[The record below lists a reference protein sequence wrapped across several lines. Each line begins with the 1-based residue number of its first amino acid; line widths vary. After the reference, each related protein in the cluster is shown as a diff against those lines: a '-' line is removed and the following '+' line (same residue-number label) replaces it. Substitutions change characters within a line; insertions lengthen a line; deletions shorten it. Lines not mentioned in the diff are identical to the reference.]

1 MPWHPSSP
9 GTDPGSCM
17 EACAALVCAQFLPCH
32 WLSAHPIPFPFSGPW
47 PPNLPAFPSVPL
59 HVLTPTSSRQRCPV
73 VARGR
78 AVIARCKQLFP
89 LHIFFC
95 LFECQMWKTKQD
107 DHSACTLSLLLA
119 GKSQQKWK
127 IREKN
132 LENTEL
138 LKRQQGKLSPT
149 PLWFCWSWQTCTKR
163 QILRCSTGLSAGN
176 W

>member
-1 MPWHPSSP
+1 MAPQQPRDWSRQLHGGLCSPRLCSDPALPLTFCTSHPFYLQWSMA
-9 GTDPGSCM
+9 TKL
-17 EACAALVCAQFLPCH
+17 AC
-32 WLSAHPIPFPFSGPW
+32 FPT
-47 PPNLPAFPSVPL
+47 VPL
-59 HVLTPTSSRQRCPV
+59 RVLTPASSRQRCPV

-89 LHIFFC
+89 LRVFFC
-95 LFECQMWKTKQD
+95 LFECQMWKTEQD
-107 DHSACTLSLLLA
+107 DHSACTLSLLPA

-127 IREKN
+127 IRGKN

-149 PLWFCWSWQTCTKR
+149 PLWFCWSWQSCTKR